1 MVLHFVRHVKGEASW
16 RLNLGGSKL
25 FMTSSQAQARR
36 STSCLHHGSSTTT
49 QHHNCKSLAMVLQDI
64 ENQAPDSFTEPPNS
78 SDNDPY
84 ASSTSSSLASGERFD
99 ASNMPSPI
107 PVIGP
112 FIGFSSRALRFKA
125 ETTLSFAEKK
135 LGRTLHP
142 EEAQALAY
150 HIYKLEKSKS
160 YYAATGAAA
169 GIYRW
174 YATMATYQYP
184 FYTPKLDSI
193 DHNKFG
199 PIRGPAANIAR
210 QTWRFGMYALVA
222 GQMGNIIGQL
232 IAQPIAAYETS
243 VDPKLEE
250 FGREIKAASARDEK
264 GNSER
269 ARMIEERRKDFD
281 ARRRQEGR
289 GGMTP
294 PYGAQGGRQTPPLAA
309 DDDDMSPTSGSE
321 PWGTQ
326 AAQGSSWGDFA
337 SEEQPRPQPERASV
351 DVRSRRQPPY
361 QSAQPPPQTNSSPF
375 DDDASPTGGLFASET
390 TAQPASRPGESSWD
404 RLRRG
409 AGASQGSQQDRNQRF
424 ASSRP
429 SGGSSAE
436 GSTVG
441 DNFTFV
447 EGKNA
452 RDAERER
459 AQREFDER
467 LERERRGGDFNE
479 GGSRKW

>member
-1 MVLHFVRHVKGEASW
+1 MLS
-16 RLNLGGSKL
+16 LGGSKL
-25 FMTSSQAQARR
+25 FMTSSQAQAPR
-36 STSCLHHGSSTTT
+36 STSRLRHRSSTTT
-49 QHHNCKSLAMVLQDI
+49 QHFNRKPPNMVLQDI
-64 ENQAPDSFTEPPNS
+64 ENQAPDSFTEPPSS

-84 ASSTSSSLASGERFD
+84 ASTSPSLASGERFD

-107 PVIGP
+107 PIIGP

-142 EEAQALAY
+142 EEAQALAT

-174 YATMATYQYP
+174 YATRATYQYP
-184 FYTPKLDSI
+184 FYTPKLESI

-199 PIRGPAANIAR
+199 PIKGPSANLAR
-210 QTWRFGMYALVA
+210 QSWRFGLYALVA

-269 ARMIEERRKDFD
+269 ARMIEERRSEFD
-281 ARRRQEGR
+281 ARRRQEGK

-294 PYGAQGGRQTPPLAA
+294 PYGARGVERRQTPPTTAG
-309 DDDDMSPTSGSE
+309 DDDDMSPTSGNE
-321 PWGTQ
+321 PWGSQ
-326 AAQGSSWGDFA
+326 PQSNWGDFA
-337 SEEQPRPQPERASV
+337 SEEQPKPQPERASV
-351 DVRSRRQPPY
+351 DVRSRRQPPRP
-361 QSAQPPPQTNSSPF
+361 STQPAPQTNASPF
-375 DDDASPTGGLFASET
+375 DDDASPTGGLFHSET
-390 TAQPASRPGESSWD
+390 TASPASRPGESSWD

-409 AGASQGSQQDRNQRF
+409 AGASQGSQQDRIQRF
-424 ASSRP
+424 ASSRQ
-429 SGGSSAE
+429 SGSGAE

-441 DNFTFV
+441 DDFTFV
-447 EGKNA
+447 EGKEA
-452 RDAERER
+452 RDVERER

>member
-1 MVLHFVRHVKGEASW
+1 
-16 RLNLGGSKL
+16 
-25 FMTSSQAQARR
+25 
-36 STSCLHHGSSTTT
+36 
-49 QHHNCKSLAMVLQDI
+49 MVLQDI
-64 ENQAPDSFTEPPNS
+64 ENQAPDSFTDPPNP

-84 ASSTSSSLASGERFD
+84 ASTSPSLASGERFD

-169 GIYRW
+169 GVYRW
-174 YATMATYQYP
+174 YATRATYQYP
-184 FYTPKLDSI
+184 FYTPKLESI

-199 PIRGPAANIAR
+199 PIKGPAANLAR
-210 QTWRFGMYALVA
+210 QTWRFGLYALVA

-264 GNSER
+264 GNTER
-269 ARMIEERRKDFD
+269 ARMIEERRKEFD

-294 PYGAQGGRQTPPLAA
+294 PYGARAEKTIAG
-309 DDDDMSPTSGSE
+309 DDDNMSPTSGNE
-321 PWGTQ
+321 PWGSQ
-326 AAQGSSWGDFA
+326 SQSWGEFA
-337 SEEQPRPQPERASV
+337 SEEQPKPQPERAPRSN
-351 DVRSRRQPPY
+351 DVQSRSRRQPPY
-361 QSAQPPPQTNSSPF
+361 QSSQPPPQTNSSPF
-375 DDDASPTGGLFASET
+375 DDDASPTGGLFHSET
-390 TAQPASRPGESSWD
+390 TASPASRPGESSWD

-409 AGASQGSQQDRNQRF
+409 ASSGGVGASQGSQQDRIQRF
-424 ASSRP
+424 ASSRQ
-429 SGGSSAE
+429 SGSGAS

-441 DNFTFV
+441 DDFTFA
-447 EGKNA
+447 EGKET
-452 RDAERER
+452 RDV
-459 AQREFDER
+459 
-467 LERERRGGDFNE
+467 ERERREGEFNE

>member
-1 MVLHFVRHVKGEASW
+1 
-16 RLNLGGSKL
+16 
-25 FMTSSQAQARR
+25 
-36 STSCLHHGSSTTT
+36 
-49 QHHNCKSLAMVLQDI
+49 MVLQDI
-64 ENQAPDSFTEPPNS
+64 ENQAPDSFTEPSNP

-84 ASSTSSSLASGERFD
+84 ASSPSPASGERFD

-107 PVIGP
+107 PIIGP

-174 YATMATYQYP
+174 YATRVTYQYP
-184 FYTPKLDSI
+184 FYTPKLESI
-193 DHNKFG
+193 DPNKFG
-199 PIRGPAANIAR
+199 PIKGPSANLAR
-210 QTWRFGMYALVA
+210 QSWRFGLYALVA

-250 FGREIKAASARDEK
+250 FGREIKAASARDDK

-269 ARMIEERRKDFD
+269 GRMIEERRKEFD
-281 ARRRQEGR
+281 ARRRQEGK

-294 PYGAQGGRQTPPLAA
+294 PYGARGGEGRQTPPLAGN
-309 DDDDMSPTSGSE
+309 DDDDMSPTSGNE

-326 AAQGSSWGDFA
+326 AQSSWGDFA
-337 SEEQPRPQPERASV
+337 SEEQPKPQPQRASV
-351 DVRSRRQPPY
+351 DVRERRRPPY
-361 QSAQPPPQTNSSPF
+361 QSTQPAPSSSSSPF
-375 DDDASPTGGLFASET
+375 DDDASPTGGLFHSET

-409 AGASQGSQQDRNQRF
+409 ASGAGAGVGAPQGSQQDRIQRF

-429 SGGSSAE
+429 SGNSAE

-441 DNFTFV
+441 DDFTFV
-447 EGKNA
+447 EGKEA
-452 RDAERER
+452 RDVERER

-467 LERERRGGDFNE
+467 LERERRGGDFIE
-479 GGSRKW
+479 EGSRKW

>member
-1 MVLHFVRHVKGEASW
+1 
-16 RLNLGGSKL
+16 
-25 FMTSSQAQARR
+25 
-36 STSCLHHGSSTTT
+36 
-49 QHHNCKSLAMVLQDI
+49 MVLQDI
-64 ENQAPDSFTEPPNS
+64 ENQAPDSFTEPSNP

-84 ASSTSSSLASGERFD
+84 ASSTSSSLGSGERFD
-99 ASNMPSPI
+99 ASNMPTPI

-160 YYAATGAAA
+160 YYAAAGAAA

-184 FYTPKLDSI
+184 FYTPKLESI

-199 PIRGPAANIAR
+199 PIKGPAANMAR
-210 QTWRFGMYALVA
+210 QTWRFGLYALVA

-250 FGREIKAASARDEK
+250 FGREIKAASARDER
-264 GNSER
+264 GNNER
-269 ARMIEERRKDFD
+269 SRMIEERRKDFE
-281 ARRRQEGR
+281 ARRRQEGT

-294 PYGAQGGRQTPPLAA
+294 PYGARGGERRQTPPIAS
-309 DDDDMSPTSGSE
+309 DDDDMSPTSGNE

-326 AAQGSSWGDFA
+326 SSSSWGDFA
-337 SEEQPRPQPERASV
+337 SEEQPKPQPERASV
-351 DVRSRRQPPY
+351 DVRSSDARPRRQAPY
-361 QSAQPPPQTNSSPF
+361 QSTQPAPSSSPSPF
-375 DDDASPTGGLFASET
+375 DDDASPTGGLFHSET
-390 TAQPASRPGESSWD
+390 TAQPTQPASRPGESSWD

-409 AGASQGSQQDRNQRF
+409 AGAGAAQQGGSQQDRIQRF
-424 ASSRP
+424 SSSRQ
-429 SGGSSAE
+429 SGSVTE

-447 EGKNA
+447 EGRDA
-452 RDAERER
+452 RDAEREK

-479 GGSRKW
+479 AGSRKW

>member
-1 MVLHFVRHVKGEASW
+1 
-16 RLNLGGSKL
+16 
-25 FMTSSQAQARR
+25 
-36 STSCLHHGSSTTT
+36 
-49 QHHNCKSLAMVLQDI
+49 MVLQDI
-64 ENQAPDSFTEPPNS
+64 ESQAPDSFTEPPNS

-84 ASSTSSSLASGERFD
+84 ASTSPSLASGERFD

-107 PVIGP
+107 PIIGP

-135 LGRTLHP
+135 LGRALNA

-174 YATMATYQYP
+174 YATRATYQYP
-184 FYTPKLDSI
+184 FYTPKLESI

-199 PIRGPAANIAR
+199 PIKGPAANLAR
-210 QTWRFGMYALVA
+210 QSWRFGLYALVA

-281 ARRRQEGR
+281 ARRRQEGK

-294 PYGAQGGRQTPPLAA
+294 PYGARAERTIAG
-309 DDDDMSPTSGSE
+309 DDDDMSPTSGNE
-321 PWGTQ
+321 PWGSQ
-326 AAQGSSWGDFA
+326 SQSSWGDFA
-337 SEEQPRPQPERASV
+337 NEEQPKPQPERASV

-361 QSAQPPPQTNSSPF
+361 QSTQPAPSSSSSPF

-390 TAQPASRPGESSWD
+390 TAQPTSRPGESSWD

-409 AGASQGSQQDRNQRF
+409 ASGASASQGSQQDRIQRF
-424 ASSRP
+424 ASSRQ
-429 SGGSSAE
+429 GGSSGAE

-441 DNFTFV
+441 DDFTFV
-447 EGKNA
+447 EGKEA
-452 RDAERER
+452 RDVERER
-459 AQREFDER
+459 VQREFDER
-467 LERERRGGDFNE
+467 FERERRGGDFNE
-479 GGSRKW
+479 RGSRKW